1 MTAKSGPEWV
11 GMESNPSMAPAPGT
25 GPSQKDER
33 LREGSDLRA
42 GLADV
47 MAMAKVAPSTES
59 GSSAVTRRW

>member
-1 MTAKSGPEWV
+1 
-11 GMESNPSMAPAPGT
+11 MAPAPGT

-47 MAMAKVAPSTES
+47 MAMAKVAPSTRVRILGGHS
-59 GSSAVTRRW
+59 TLVRQARGYGIDT